1 MSRSPGTGGF
11 LWPRL
16 SRPLG
21 VLGQAGELAL
31 DISIPPKAAHG
42 VLPAASHSHVG
53 LAMRLVAGRNLRLQV
68 TVLSLDDLVVV
79 VSVVLD
85 AAGAAEL
92 RAGHG
97 LHGRHATRAR
107 PRRLLES

>member
-1 MSRSPGTGGF
+1 MSGSPGTGR
-11 LWPRL
+11 LRWPRL

-21 VLGQAGELAL
+21 VLGQAGELPL
-31 DISIPPKAAHG
+31 DISIPPKAAHR
-42 VLPAASHSHVG
+42 VLPAGAHRHVG

-68 TVLSLDDLVVV
+68 TVLGLDDLVVV

-85 AAGAAEL
+85 VAGATEL
-92 RAGHG
+92 PAAHG
-97 LHGRHATRAR
+97 LHRRHATAAR